1 MAAEKERMSAVDTA
15 WLRMDRATN
24 LMMILGVWVLEGP
37 LDLERFRQVIA
48 ERFMRHARFRCRPV
62 DDLVSASWDPDE
74 DFDLDSHVRPAALPA
89 PAGKA
94 ELEALVSELAGTALD
109 PRRPLWQFHLVEN
122 YAGGAAVIMRIHHC
136 YADGIALRSVFLSLT
151 DPDPARPQAAEADES
166 PGVRPG
172 VLPGLALDFLERL
185 PIPGA
190 GLMRAAVAE
199 GAGLVG
205 RIVDIA
211 RHPDHANDLARHAVG
226 AAAELVRVSALPDD
240 PRTPFK
246 GELGS
251 RKQAAWSEPL
261 SLFEVRSV
269 AHALGC
275 TINDILMSAAAGALG
290 GYLRDRGEHTD
301 GLSIRATVPVNL
313 REAGHEVA
321 LGNQFGLVFLDL
333 PIGIRDPLER
343 VEAVH
348 HCMSGLKGSY
358 QPVLMLGLMAALGL
372 LGESAEDVAIDLLSK
387 KATLVASN
395 VPGPSR
401 QLFMCG
407 SPISQMMFWV
417 PQSGD
422 IGLGISILS
431 YHGQVQFG
439 LITDH
444 KRVADPEVIASRFS
458 AEFES
463 ILLAV
468 LLGPYLRHE
477 D

>member
-24 LMMILGVWVLEGP
+24 LMMILGVWVLDDK
-37 LDLERFRQVIA
+37 LDPASFREVIA
-48 ERFMRHARFRCRPV
+48 QRFMCHERFRCRPV
-62 DDLVSASWDPDE
+62 DEGVSASWEPDE
-74 DFDLDSHVRPAALPA
+74 DFDLDSHVSPAALPA

-122 YAGGAAVIMRIHHC
+122 YAGGAAVILRIHHC

-151 DPDPARPQAAEADES
+151 DPDPAMPWAPPAEEALGARAGRS
-166 PGVRPG
+166 PGR
-172 VLPGLALDFLERL
+172 ALDFLEQL

-205 RIVDIA
+205 RIVDMA

-226 AAAELVRVSALPDD
+226 AAAELIRVAALADD
-240 PRTPFK
+240 PPTPFK
-246 GELGS
+246 GSLGT

-261 SLFEVRSV
+261 SLFEIRTV

-275 TINDILMSAAAGALG
+275 TVNDVLMSAAAGALG
-290 GYLRDRGEHTD
+290 GYLRDRGEDTD

-313 REAGHEVA
+313 REAGHDVA
-321 LGNQFGLVFLDL
+321 LGNQFGLVFLEL
-333 PIGIRDPLER
+333 PIGISDPLER

-348 HCMSGLKGSY
+348 QCMSGLKGSY

-372 LGESAEDVAIDLLSK
+372 LGGSAEDVAIDLLSK

-395 VPGPSR
+395 VPGPRR
-401 QLFMCG
+401 QLYMCG
-407 SPISQMMFWV
+407 KPISQMMFWV

-468 LLGPYLRHE
+468 LLGPYLRQE
-477 D
+477 R

>member
-24 LMMILGVWVLEGP
+24 LMMILGVWVLDRP
-37 LDLERFRQVIA
+37 LDLARFRQVIA
-48 ERFMRHARFRCRPV
+48 QRFMQHERFRCRPV
-62 DDLVSASWDPDE
+62 DDRVSASWEPDE
-74 DFDLDSHVRPAALPA
+74 DFELDSHVRPVALPA
-89 PAGKA
+89 PAGKT

-122 YAGGAAVIMRIHHC
+122 YAGGAAAILRIHHC

-151 DPDPARPQAAEADES
+151 DPVPEPSDAPARPPAYGQ
-166 PGVRPG
+166 GQG
-172 VLPGLALDFLERL
+172 LLPGRALDFLENL

-199 GAGLVG
+199 GADLLG

-226 AAAELVRVSALPDD
+226 AAAELIRVSALADD
-240 PRTPFK
+240 PPTLFK
-246 GELGS
+246 GDLGT

-261 SLFEVRSV
+261 PLGEVRTV

-275 TINDILMSAAAGALG
+275 TINDILMAAAAGALG
-290 GYLRDRGEHTD
+290 GYLRDRGEATD

-313 REAGHEVA
+313 RDAGHDVA

-333 PIGIRDPLER
+333 PVGIRDPLER

-348 HCMSGLKGSY
+348 QCMSGLKGSY

-395 VPGPSR
+395 VPGPPR
-401 QLFMCG
+401 QLYMCG
-407 SPISQMMFWV
+407 SGITQMMFWV

-431 YHGQVQFG
+431 YKGQVQFG
-439 LITDH
+439 LVTDH
-444 KRVADPEVIASRFS
+444 KRVADPGAITSRFS
-458 AEFES
+458 VEFET

-468 LLGPYLRHE
+468 LLGPYLSRQA
-477 D
+477 